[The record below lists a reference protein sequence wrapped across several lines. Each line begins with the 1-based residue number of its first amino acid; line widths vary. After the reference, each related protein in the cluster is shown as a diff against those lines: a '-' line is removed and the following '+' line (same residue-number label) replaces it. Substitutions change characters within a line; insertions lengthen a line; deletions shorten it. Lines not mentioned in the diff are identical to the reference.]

1 MITRASAS
9 RPDQT
14 QCRPCTPSGVR
25 PRRGL
30 GRGGGEVQGARHV
43 IGARSPEQQPRRRQR
58 ARREHLGLAVA
69 DAQGDREGLGGE
81 LFTPL
86 QLGAVHHRQ
95 PAAQLEDPGQQ
106 ALVVGGLDP
115 PPSRGSGRHRRS
127 RSTPG
132 ARSLRHE
139 PVRAAPSPPTGRPR
153 RGRWPCRRRRR
164 GTTRGEGAA
173 EASGRVGRRRHAH
186 AVPGEVGR
194 QRRRAAAGGAP
205 GGGLQLGGDLAVGP
219 VARQGQVAGPGVGV
233 VDHIGEPGVQRLALQ
248 RIERGEHRRRQQ
260 WVGEAHHEVVADG
273 EHTLVDRLGDPAHGI
288 GIAAGAGDRRRR
300 RRPERGGD
308 AQHVAQPGGRPG
320 EAARQRRTAASAGPT
335 PPASR
340 RSGRRPAPVR
350 SRTSGCRPTARRSV
364 RGPAAA
370 ACRRAIR
377 SPGGSRRSA
386 AARGAAPPDGRPAGC
401 DRPVGATGRA
411 ARWPAPAPAH
421 GRGAERRSAALRPTP
436 DRATGRRRSPPRA
449 VSSTRAGA
457 RRRGPAA
464 RARTG
469 RRRRPACPHSRRCR
483 RTGRPAPRSEPGSS
497 SSVARVTSVPAPA
510 LRPRC
515 SAHRHSDV
523 LPMPAS
529 PRTTTTRDPR
539 AIPLTSAASR
549 STSRSRPTNEGS
561 GGATI
566 GCTVTVAT
574 VPQPSR
580 GRSAISAGRDRTA
593 IWSLAFSISR
603 TR

>member
-1 MITRASAS
+1 MHALGRPAEARA
-9 RPDQT
+9 
-14 QCRPCTPSGVR
+14 
-25 PRRGL
+25 
-30 GRGGGEVQGARHV
+30 GRGGGEVQGALHV

-81 LFTPL
+81 LFAPL

-95 PAAQLEDPGQQ
+95 PAAQLEDPGEQ
-106 ALVVGGLDP
+106 ALVAGGLAAAVSRKRS
-115 PPSRGSGRHRRS
+115 PPSKSIDTRTAIASARTGPRGAIATNRS
-127 RSTPG
+127 AS
-132 ARSLRHE
+132 ARAVALS
-139 PVRAAPSPPTGRPR
+139 PAAARYDT
-153 RGRWPCRRRRR
+153 
-164 GTTRGEGAA
+164 
-173 EASGRVGRRRHAH
+173 
-186 AVPGEVGR
+186 AVKAR
-194 QRRRAAAGGAP
+194 RRRAAGSVGGVTRTLCPAKSAASADAP
-205 GGGLQLGGDLAVGP
+205 RRAARPAAACSSAATSLSGP
-219 VARQGQVAGPGVGV
+219 VARQGQVAGAGVGV
-233 VDHIGEPGVQRLALQ
+233 VDHVGQPGVQRLALQ
-248 RIERGEHRRRQQ
+248 RVERGEHRRRQQ

-273 EHTLVDRLGDPAHGI
+273 EQPLVDRLGDPAHGI

-320 EAARQRRTAASAGPT
+320 EAARQRSAQRRRDRRHQRVVEAVDGPRQFDRVHRVAGRQLVD
-335 PPASR
+335 PFEGRPR
-340 RSGRRPAPVR
+340 QRVDERSDHPTDLVDRQRPEEQLLADDRPA
-350 SRTSGCRPTARRSV
+350 
-364 RGPAAA
+364 
-370 ACRRAIR
+370 ACA
-377 SPGGSRRSA
+377 
-386 AARGAAPPDGRPAGC
+386 
-401 DRPVGATGRA
+401 RPVGATGRA

-421 GRGAERRSAALRPTP
+421 GRGAGRRSAALRPTP
-436 DRATGRRRSPPRA
+436 DRATGRRRSPPPA

-469 RRRRPACPHSRRCR
+469 RRRRPACPHSRRRR
-483 RTGRPAPRSEPGSS
+483 RTGRPAPRSERGSS

-510 LRPRC
+510 ARLRC

-549 STSRSRPTNEGS
+549 STSRSRPTKEGS

-566 GCTVTVAT
+566 GCTVTAAT
-574 VPQPSR
+574 VPQPSGGPIGHF
-580 GRSAISAGRDRTA
+580 GRRTL
-593 IWSLAFSISR
+593 IWSLCVTQCAISDLR
-603 TR
+603 PDRSYRDAS